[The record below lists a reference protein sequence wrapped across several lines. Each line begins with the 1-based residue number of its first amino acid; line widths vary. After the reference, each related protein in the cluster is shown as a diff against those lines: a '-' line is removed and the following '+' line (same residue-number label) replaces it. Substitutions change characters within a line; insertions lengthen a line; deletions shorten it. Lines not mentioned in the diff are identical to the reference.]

1 MGDAMPPA
9 KLDWEAIWKSLNW
22 DDSTRQQEAE
32 HERLQKRSEQYA
44 APLVER
50 EAPSEDTQSFLTFD
64 LGTERYGINVML
76 VRGVRSV
83 PHITPIPG
91 TPNFYRGVINV
102 RGQIITVLDLRLF
115 FGLTGPET
123 MSLPGEIVLAQ
134 VESLQLALLAQQI
147 HGVVAL
153 TAAEIKSVE
162 HLPYAMGITRDRT
175 VILNLNLLFEDKRL
189 LVGGDV

>member
-1 MGDAMPPA
+1 LDDVMSPA

-32 HERLQKRSEQYA
+32 QVRLRHRTQLYA
-44 APLVER
+44 APLAEHKTP
-50 EAPSEDTQSFLTFD
+50 AEDTQSFLTFE
-64 LGTERYGINVML
+64 LGTEHYGIDVLL
-76 VRGVRSV
+76 VRGVRSA
-83 PHITPIPG
+83 PRITPIPG

-123 MSLPGEIVLAQ
+123 VSLPGEIVLAQ

-147 HGVVAL
+147 HGVIAL
-153 TAAEIKSVE
+153 TPPEINPVE
-162 HLPYAMGITRDRT
+162 HLPYAMGITRDRM
-175 VILNLNLLFEDKRL
+175 VILNLRQLFEDKRL
-189 LVGGDV
+189 LVGVDI